1 VRQDRCF
8 TPVSVRDALLAVG
21 GPIVQQIRL
30 FGSYATNTQ
39 HSDSDIDVLLVVEP
53 DGTWGPRENLA
64 LRRRCEAALH
74 GCPVRV
80 ELLVRTTA
88 QYADASRVFGGV
100 EYWARH
106 ARAVLYERPVRR
118 RFVLPLDTKPT
129 KARLTAEAFGH
140 AVELLDT
147 AKRDLRSEASLVN
160 RALNYAV
167 LAVTIRYG
175 CDVLRKSDP
184 LSRMLVIIGR
194 LAPPL
199 TYELAKI
206 LTRSVAVTASQVA
219 LALDVI
225 ACHLAED
232 VEVSR
237 LIQASQ
243 LSRRGRLVSI
253 LRMRADEERHGSR

>member
-1 VRQDRCF
+1 VRQGRCF

-53 DGTWGPRENLA
+53 DGTWGPRENMA
-64 LRRRCEAALH
+64 LRRRCEAALD
-74 GCPVRV
+74 GSPVRV

-88 QYADASRVFGGV
+88 QYADAARVFGGV

-106 ARAVLYERPVRR
+106 ARAVLYERPLHR
-118 RFVLPLDTKPT
+118 RFVLPPDTQPT

-140 AVELLDT
+140 AVELLDA
-147 AKRDLRSEASLVN
+147 AKRDLRSGASLVN
-160 RALNYAV
+160 RALNYGV

-199 TYELAKI
+199 AYELAKI
-206 LTRSVAVTASQVA
+206 FTRSAAVSAAEVD

-225 ACHLAED
+225 ASHLAEE
-232 VEVSR
+232 VEVSC
-237 LIQASQ
+237 LIQASR
-243 LSRRGRLVSI
+243 LSSRGHLVKHSSY
-253 LRMRADEERHGSR
+253 ASGSGTAGSR